1 MLESRGMYSDGKWI
15 ILFKQREEKYEV
27 TVFGLNLKFHKC
39 VVSIQLPVTH
49 KNLLVNVFSGD

>member
-1 MLESRGMYSDGKWI
+1 MGSGLLCSNSGW
-15 ILFKQREEKYEV
+15 EKYEV

-49 KNLLVNVFSGD
+49 KKLLVNVYSGD